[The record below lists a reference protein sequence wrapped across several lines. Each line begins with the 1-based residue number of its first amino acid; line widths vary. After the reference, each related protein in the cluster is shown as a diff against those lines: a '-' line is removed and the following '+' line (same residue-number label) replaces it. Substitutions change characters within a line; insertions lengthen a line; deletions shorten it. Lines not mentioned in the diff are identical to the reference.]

1 MNAPL
6 TFVPGAASAV
16 ADAAASDRD
25 GRVPGLLEKL
35 MAAVRPQFRPAVLV
49 FDPADPVFGAVPC
62 TVAGCGYPG
71 RTRGL
76 CTPHHQR
83 WVHAGRPELT
93 EFTAR
98 VSPHRKGHAP
108 FKQCRAPGCGFGI
121 SRTGLCQRHDGAW
134 RRAGQPDQAAW
145 LARYPVRA
153 ESEHELC
160 PVAGCGLWTQGSM
173 PLCLGH
179 AARWRGLGRPPL
191 GDFLAELATPE
202 PVTTEPIDLAMLE
215 SALRLEFQYALQCR
229 RDEKGTKVIPAC
241 ARAVAGFLAREQ
253 VNSLLERTE
262 AQWREVWATRFHQT
276 RQSGS
281 GKLPLLIY
289 ARRQIELLAFGS
301 GWESEYERDVWRLAH
316 LGSKIGRRN
325 VRFDKIPQ
333 PWFKE
338 LAKRRVRLQLAAGRS
353 PGHAINTA
361 RAATVFALFIA
372 EIEVTE
378 ITQITRQVLERF
390 LAHLSGLGH
399 SPSHTGSLIGSLS
412 GLLTEVRRHGW
423 DTALPP
429 DAVFY
434 PEDFPIRPVLLPR
447 ALPEHVIAQLEDPA
461 NLARFEDPVFEL
473 VTLILIRTGLRISD
487 ALALTGNCLAYDA
500 NNAPYLRYVN
510 HKMKREALVPIDEQL
525 EKAITA
531 QRETVRE
538 AYRGSSPLLL
548 PRPVANIDGTRRRIS
563 GTYQKALDDWL
574 KTCEI
579 RDRSGAPMHITAHQF
594 RHSLGTT
601 LINKDVPQ
609 EVVRKILD
617 HDSHAMT
624 AHYARLS
631 DETVRRHWEK
641 ARKVNARGE
650 DVQLAPAGPLA
661 DAAWSNQ
668 RLSRATQA
676 LPNGYC
682 ALPLVQTCP
691 HANACL
697 TCPMFLTTA
706 EFLPQHRTHQQQTL
720 QIIGKA
726 EAAGHFRQ
734 AEMNLQIAKNLGQ
747 IIATL
752 EADTVDEGNTRAS

>member
-1 MNAPL
+1 MVTAPS
-6 TFVPGAASAV
+6 TFIPGRAGAV
-16 ADAAASDRD
+16 AAAVAGREDR
-25 GRVPGLLEKL
+25 VSGLLEKL
-35 MAAVRPQFRPAVLV
+35 MAAVRAEFRAAVLV
-49 FDPADPVFGAVPC
+49 FDPADPVFGAASC
-62 TVAGCGYPG
+62 AVADCGYPG

-93 EFTAR
+93 EFTER

-121 SRTGLCQRHDGAW
+121 SRTGLCQRHDRAW
-134 RRAGQPDQAAW
+134 RRAGQPDQTAW
-145 LARYPVRA
+145 LGKYPIRA
-153 ESEHELC
+153 EPEHELC

-179 AARWRGLGRPPL
+179 GARWRGAGRPPL
-191 GDFLAELATPE
+191 GGFLAELAAPE

-215 SALRLEFQYALQCR
+215 APLRLEIQYALQR
-229 RDEKGTKVIPAC
+229 RWDEKGTKVIPAC
-241 ARAVAGFLAREQ
+241 ARAVANFLAREQ
-253 VNSLLERTE
+253 VHSLLERTE
-262 AQWREVWATRFHQT
+262 AQWRETWAARFRQT
-276 RQSGS
+276 SQSGS

-289 ARRQIELLAFGS
+289 ARRQVELLAYGS

-333 PWFKE
+333 PWLKA
-338 LAKRRVRLQLAAGRS
+338 LVKRRVRLQLAAGRS

-361 RAATVFALFIA
+361 RAATVFALFLD

-378 ITQITRQVLERF
+378 IAQITRQVLERF
-390 LAHLSGLGH
+390 LAHLAGLGH
-399 SPSHTGSLIGSLS
+399 SPSHTGSLIGSLNA
-412 GLLTEVRRHGW
+412 LLTEIRRHGW
-423 DTALPP
+423 DAGLPP
-429 DAVFY
+429 GAVIY

-447 ALPEHVIAQLEDPA
+447 AVPEHIIAQLEDPA
-461 NLARFEDPVFEL
+461 NLARFDDAVFEL
-473 VTLILIRTGLRISD
+473 VTVILIRTGLRISD
-487 ALALTGNCLAYDA
+487 ALALTGDCLAYDA

-525 EKAITA
+525 EKLITA

-538 AYRGSSPLLL
+538 AYRGASPLLF

-563 GTYQKALDDWL
+563 GTYQPALDTWL
-574 KTCEI
+574 KACDI
-579 RDRSGAPMHITAHQF
+579 RDRSGAPVRITAHQF
-594 RHSLGTT
+594 RHTLGTI

-641 ARKVNARGE
+641 ARKVNAQGE
-650 DVQLAPAGPLA
+650 DVRLDPAGPLA

-726 EAAGHFRQ
+726 EAAGHGRQ
-734 AEMNLQIAKNLGQ
+734 AEMNRQVADNLAQ
-747 IIATL
+747 IIASL
-752 EADTVDEGNTRAS
+752 EADTDTERDARAS

>member
-1 MNAPL
+1 MSAPL
-6 TFVPGAASAV
+6 DVIPGGASAAGAAVAV
-16 ADAAASDRD
+16 
-25 GRVPGLLEKL
+25 GREGRAPGLLEKL
-35 MAAVRPQFRPAVLV
+35 MAAVRPEFRSAVLV
-49 FDPADPVFGAVPC
+49 FDSADPVFGAAPC
-62 TVAGCGYPG
+62 AVADCGYPG

-76 CTPHHQR
+76 CTAHNQR
-83 WVHAGRPELT
+83 WVHAGRPELA
-93 EFTAR
+93 EFIAR

-145 LARYPVRA
+145 LARYPIRA
-153 ESEHELC
+153 EPEHELC
-160 PVAGCGLWTQGSM
+160 PAVECGLWTQGSM

-191 GDFLAELATPE
+191 EQLLAELAAPE
-202 PVTTEPIDLAMLE
+202 QVTTEPIDLAILKVP
-215 SALRLEFQYALQCR
+215 LRLEIQYALQCR
-229 RDEKGTKVIPAC
+229 SDEKGTKVIPAC
-241 ARAVAGFLAREQ
+241 ARAVASFLAREQ
-253 VNSLLERTE
+253 ARSLLERTE
-262 AQWREVWATRFHQT
+262 TQWREAWAACFRQT
-276 RQSGS
+276 RITGS

-289 ARRQIELLAFGS
+289 ARRQVELLAFGS
-301 GWESEYERDVWRLAH
+301 GWESEYERDVWRLSH

-361 RAATVFALFIA
+361 RAASVFALFLD

-378 ITQITRQVLERF
+378 ISQITRQVLERF

-399 SPSHTGSLIGSLS
+399 SPSHTGALIGSLS

-461 NLARFEDPVFEL
+461 NLARFRDPVFEL

-487 ALALTGNCLAYDA
+487 ALALPGNCLAYDA

-525 EKAITA
+525 EKLIAA

-538 AYRGSSPLLL
+538 AYQGSSPLLF

-563 GTYQKALDDWL
+563 GTYQNALDAWL
-574 KTCEI
+574 KDCEI
-579 RDRSGAPMHITAHQF
+579 RDRSGAPMHVTAHQF

-631 DETVRRHWEK
+631 DETVRRHWET
-641 ARKVNARGE
+641 ARKVNAQGE
-650 DVQLAPAGPLA
+650 NVQLDPAGPLA

-706 EFLPQHRTHQQQTL
+706 RFLPQHREQRTQTL
-720 QIIGKA
+720 QIISKA
-726 EAAGHFRQ
+726 EAAGHSRQ
-734 AEMNLQIAKNLGQ
+734 AEMNRQVAANLDR
-747 IIATL
+747 IISAL
-752 EADTVDEGNTRAS
+752 ETDENEGNTRAS